1 MVKTGKRKTMTEATT
16 LNVTPDHP
24 LAHEAYE
31 QIKNLRC
38 DYVCI
43 LAQTYK
49 KSDTEV
55 GYFVAGIYPH
65 SGEGGFN
72 RLDWLTEYEM
82 LIEQSHNKK
91 AY

>member
-1 MVKTGKRKTMTEATT
+1 MMKTGKHKTMTEATT

-24 LAHEAYE
+24 LAYEAYEAYE
-31 QIKNLRC
+31 QIKKLRC

-49 KSDTEV
+49 KLDTEV
-55 GYFVAGIYPH
+55 GYFIAGIYPH

-72 RLDWLTEYEM
+72 RLDWLTEYELM
-82 LIEQSHNKK
+82 SGEDHV
-91 AY
+91 